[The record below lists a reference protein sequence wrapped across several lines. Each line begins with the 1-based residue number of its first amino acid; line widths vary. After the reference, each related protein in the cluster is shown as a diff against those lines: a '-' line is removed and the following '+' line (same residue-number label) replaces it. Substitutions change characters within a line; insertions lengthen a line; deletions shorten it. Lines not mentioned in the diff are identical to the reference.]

1 MKGITVDLQIEHL
14 KASFVQAGNLGL
26 ERVP

>member
-1 MKGITVDLQIEHL
+1 MRDITVDLQIEHL
-14 KASFVQAGNLGL
+14 KASFVQACNLGL